1 MSPDWKQL
9 VRVQLAPLRLQPER
23 ELEIVEELALHLEAA
38 YETALAKG
46 LSEEAAQ
53 AQALAQIT
61 DWPLL
66 ESELARAEAPAHR
79 LNWALAA
86 EPWVEQK
93 GGMRMESLWQ
103 DLRYGA
109 RMLGKN
115 PGFTLVA
122 VLTLALGIG
131 ANTAIFSVVNALLLR
146 PLPYHEPDR
155 LVLLSEK
162 SLTGQGGPRWILSYP
177 NFTDWRERAQS
188 FEGMASFRQTSFNL
202 TGLDRPQLAWG
213 RTVNWNF
220 FRLLGVRPQLG
231 RLFAKEDDQYGV
243 ARTVVISN
251 GMWRERFGGDAGVIG
266 RKLLLDGE
274 PYEVIGVLPPGF
286 EYFRSDDVYV
296 PIGLFLRPNM
306 PLVDRGSQMG
316 LYAVARLKPGFTVA
330 QASNEMA
337 GIAAQLSSEYPNVNS
352 GRSAQA
358 EPLQDV
364 MSESVRQSL
373 WVLLSAVGL
382 ILLIACVNVANL
394 LLVRAAERQK
404 ELALRLALGAGRGR
418 VIRQLLS
425 ESLLIALLGG
435 AFGVLTGRWML
446 DGLLARAPENI
457 PQLSRVS
464 LNLTVLLF
472 TFAVSVLTS
481 LLCGLLPALH
491 ASQTDLQTA
500 LKEGGRSTA
509 GAGRE
514 VTRKTLLVVEV
525 SLALVLLV
533 AAGLLVRSM
542 VRLLRVDPGFNPDRL
557 LTLKAVVPP
566 PAYDDERR
574 RVFFDECLRRVS
586 ALPGVQSAAITFSL
600 PIDGSNW
607 NSVFIAADKPI
618 PPHPELPNSALTPV
632 SATYFETLSIRLLKG
647 RAFTAADRADSATVV
662 MINETLA
669 RRIWPGED
677 PIGKRLKQGR
687 PESQTPWREVVGVV
701 ADVKLNGVERET
713 PMQTYLPLAQSPRP
727 FFALV
732 VRTAGD
738 PLQLAATVER
748 TMHSIDKDLPVFG
761 IRSMDQLLGN
771 SMAQRRLTLTLLVSF
786 AVLALLLAAVGIYG
800 VISYSVRQRTHELG
814 IRMALGATARDVLKL
829 ILSQGM
835 KLALLGVGIGLLAA
849 FALTRLMEKLLFK
862 VDATDPLTFVV
873 IAVGLLLVALLAC
886 LVPARRATQV
896 DPLIALRHE

>member
-1 MSPDWKQL
+1 MMQTL
-9 VRVQLAPLRLQPER
+9 
-23 ELEIVEELALHLEAA
+23 I
-38 YETALAKG
+38 
-46 LSEEAAQ
+46 
-53 AQALAQIT
+53 
-61 DWPLL
+61 
-66 ESELARAEAPAHR
+66 
-79 LNWALAA
+79 
-86 EPWVEQK
+86 
-93 GGMRMESLWQ
+93 Q
-103 DLRYGA
+103 DLRYGV
-109 RMLGKN
+109 RMLLKR
-115 PGFTLVA
+115 PGFTVIA

-131 ANTAIFSVVNALLLR
+131 ANTAIFSVVHALLLK
-146 PLPYHEPDR
+146 PLPYQEPDR
-155 LVLLSEK
+155 LVMLSEK
-162 SLTGQGGPRWILSYP
+162 SLTGQDGEYPRWILSYP

-188 FEGMASFRQTSFNL
+188 FEGMASIRPTSFNL
-202 TGLDRPQLAWG
+202 TGVDRPLLAWG
-213 RTVNWNF
+213 RTVSWNF
-220 FRLLGVRPQLG
+220 FQLLGVQPQLG
-231 RLFAKEDDQYGV
+231 RLFAKEDGQYGA
-243 ARTVVISN
+243 ARTAVISN
-251 GMWRERFGGDAGVIG
+251 GMWREQFGGDAGVIG
-266 RKLLLDGE
+266 RKLLLDGV
-274 PYEVIGVLPPGF
+274 PYEVIGVLPQGF
-286 EYFRSDDVYV
+286 EYFRADDVYV
-296 PIGLFLRPNM
+296 PIELFLKPNT
-306 PLVDRGSQMG
+306 PLADRGSQLG
-316 LYAVARLKPGFTVA
+316 LFAIARLKPGVTVA

-337 GIAAQLSSEYPNVNS
+337 GIAAQLRDEYPDVNS
-352 GRSAQA
+352 GRNAQA

-373 WVLLSAVGL
+373 WVLLSAVGF

-446 DGLLARAPENI
+446 DGLLALAPENI

-472 TFAVSVLTS
+472 TLGVSVLTS
-481 LLCGLLPALH
+481 VLCGLLPALQ
-491 ASQTDLQTA
+491 ASRTDLQTA

-509 GAGRE
+509 GAGRD

-533 AAGLLVRSM
+533 GAGLLVRSM
-542 VRLLRVDPGFNPDRL
+542 AQLLRVDPGFNPDRL
-557 LTLKAVVPP
+557 LTMKAVLPP

-607 NSVFIAADKPI
+607 YSDFIAANKPI
-618 PPHPELPNSALTPV
+618 PPRPELPNSAMTPV
-632 SATYFETLSIRLLKG
+632 SANYFETMGIRLLKG
-647 RAFTAADRADSATVV
+647 RAFTSADRADSAPVV
-662 MINETLA
+662 VINETLA

-677 PIGKRLKQGR
+677 PIGKRLKEGR
-687 PESQTPWREVVGVV
+687 AESQMPWREVVGVV
-701 ADVKLNGVERET
+701 SDVKLNGVERET
-713 PMQTYLPLAQSPRP
+713 PMQTYLPLAQRPNP
-727 FFALV
+727 FFGLV

-748 TMHSIDKDLPVFG
+748 TMHSVDKDLPVFG

-814 IRMALGATARDVLKL
+814 IRMALGARTVDVLKL
-829 ILSQGM
+829 ILAQGL
-835 KLALLGVGIGLLAA
+835 KLTLLGVVIGLGAA
-849 FALTRLMEKLLFK
+849 FALTRWMETLLFN
-862 VDATDPLTFVV
+862 VRPTDPLTFTL
-873 IAVGLLLVALLAC
+873 IAAVLSLVALFAC
-886 LVPARRATQV
+886 WIPARRATKV
-896 DPLIALRHE
+896 DPMIALRYE